1 MPRKKAAK
9 NVTFSLVNQFI
20 EPENIDKEINSE
32 EQEPK
37 TVSKNIVPN
46 NKNDTNVNTCVD
58 NIVDAETTGTI
69 NEDIVDTLT
78 HVVVQL
84 PISAEHIEN
93 ILSQDDMCNPLEYNP
108 KLSEPKAYMPMN
120 FFSSKNDEVVS
131 NSGND
136 VSGDIENNN
145 LSTPMCINAHVGIED
160 PTDESTVSQHTHKHA
175 TANTHECKN
184 ALCFWCCHPVEHN
197 QFGMPIR
204 YDSVHNNFTFF
215 GTFCSLECVSAYN
228 FSIHMGSDRAWEVQS
243 WIQIMARNYGIMDPI
258 RPAPSRY
265 TLQMFDGNLTIEE
278 FRKVHKTFAKSVMVN
293 IPPLVSIKPQ
303 IESLNTSFFSVDNTK
318 ETGGGENT
326 KKILK
331 RKAPV
336 TENKKTLESKLNL
349 SYTSL
354 SSIIEAT

>member
-1 MPRKKAAK
+1 MARKKATK

-20 EPENIDKEINSE
+20 EPEEKGTEVNCEEKEPNTISENIASDNADN
-32 EQEPK
+32 
-37 TVSKNIVPN
+37 TVIV
-46 NKNDTNVNTCVD
+46 
-58 NIVDAETTGTI
+58 ETKGTTI
-69 NEDIVDTLT
+69 STNEDVVDTLT

-84 PISAEHIEN
+84 PISAEHVEN

-108 KLSEPKAYMPMN
+108 KLSEPTAYMPVN
-120 FFSSKNDEVVS
+120 FFSSKNDEIVS
-131 NSGND
+131 NAGND
-136 VSGDIENNN
+136 TSGMEDAI
-145 LSTPMCINAHVGIED
+145 LSTSMNIHTCVGIEE
-160 PTDESTVSQHTHKHA
+160 PVNETSSIEHKHSN
-175 TANTHECKN
+175 ANVHECKN
-184 ALCFWCCHPVEHN
+184 ALCFWCCHPIEHN

-318 ETGGGENT
+318 EAGGGENT